1 MREIRTDAR
10 EHLLLGGGLAERPR
24 INKPS
29 GKNHLPP
36 DSQTDGFTVGG
47 GGPHHGGPQHGGP
60 HHGGVQVSGPL
71 APLCYACGCTI
82 S

>member
-29 GKNHLPP
+29 SKNHLTP
-36 DSQTDGFTVGG
+36 DCQTDGVTVGSDG
-47 GGPHHGGPQHGGP
+47 LHLGNERGE
-60 HHGGVQVSGPL
+60 
-71 APLCYACGCTI
+71 
-82 S
+82 